1 MKRSAK
7 VGLSTENDLEEASA
21 TDGENIKVEE
31 VGVGA
36 TKVKLGRLNGHA
48 TSVEDPEKKVRLN
61 EDHRFIIFKCSKRS
75 PANRSRLRKWKMIV
89 SNHGFD
95 SYNQLPFCCL

>member
-61 EDHRFIIFKCSKRS
+61 EDHRFIIFKCSKRK
-75 PANRSRLRKWKMIV
+75 P
-89 SNHGFD
+89 
-95 SYNQLPFCCL
+95 C